1 MTDDALAEVLRLVS
15 EGRLT
20 AEEAAPI
27 LDALE
32 LASRTTGAPGPTG
45 SRDDDP
51 GPAPASDDRPPRALR
66 VQVSEQGRSILNLRI
81 PLSLGRAAFA
91 SVPGISQVTS
101 DRISEAIAA
110 GIKGPIVD
118 LEDGGDTV
126 RISIE

>member
-1 MTDDALAEVLRLVS
+1 MPDDALAEVLRLVA

-32 LASRTTGAPGPTG
+32 LAAVPTGGQGSAGSREDDPAPG
-45 SRDDDP
+45 
-51 GPAPASDDRPPRALR
+51 PASDDRPPRALR
-66 VQVSEQGRSILNLRI
+66 VQVSDKGRSILNLRI

-91 SVPGISQVTS
+91 QVPGISQATS

>member
-1 MTDDALAEVLRLVS
+1 MADDALAEVLRLVA

-27 LDALE
+27 LDALD
-32 LASRTTGAPGPTG
+32 RTSDAAGRPE
-45 SRDDDP
+45 
-51 GPAPASDDRPPRALR
+51 PASAQDDSSPGSAADDRPARALR
-66 VQVSEQGRSILNLRI
+66 IQVSDSGRSVLNLRI

-91 SVPGISQVTS
+91 QIPGITQATS

-110 GIKGPIVD
+110 GVKGPILD
-118 LEDGGDTV
+118 LDDGADGV

>member
-1 MTDDALAEVLRLVS
+1 MTDDALADVLRLVA

-32 LASRTTGAPGPTG
+32 LASRGAGQPGTAG
-45 SRDDDP
+45 SREDDP
-51 GPAPASDDRPPRALR
+51 GPAPAADDRPPRALR
-66 VQVSEQGRSILNLRI
+66 VQVSDKGRSVLNLRI

-91 SVPGISQVTS
+91 QLPGLSQATS

-110 GIKGPIVD
+110 GVKGSIMD

>member
-32 LASRTTGAPGPTG
+32 LASRPTREPGPMGSREDEPAPGP
-45 SRDDDP
+45 
-51 GPAPASDDRPPRALR
+51 AADDRPPRALR
-66 VQVSEQGRSILNLRI
+66 VQVSEKGRSVLNLRI
-81 PLSLGRAAFA
+81 PLALGRAAF
-91 SVPGISQVTS
+91 SQVPGISQTTS

-118 LEDGGDTV
+118 LEDGGDRV

>member
-32 LASRTTGAPGPTG
+32 LASRATG
-45 SRDDDP
+45 RP
-51 GPAPASDDRPPRALR
+51 GPAGSREDDAASGPTSDDRPPRALR
-66 VQVSEQGRSILNLRI
+66 VQVSDKGRSVLNLRI
-81 PLSLGRAAFA
+81 PLSLGRAAIA
-91 SVPGISQVTS
+91 QVPGISQATS
-101 DRISEAIAA
+101 DRINEAVAA

-118 LEDGGDTV
+118 LEDGGDGV